1 MKRLL
6 FILALL
12 PMMAGAQERI
22 MVIADPH
29 VLPQSLVTP
38 GKAMDNLMASQR
50 KMLDLSEPAW
60 YAVVDTALK
69 YRPDLLLIP
78 GDLTKDSEKAAH
90 ELVVASLKR
99 LNEAGVQTLVI
110 PGNHDLDGKAY
121 AYQGDSKTS
130 VENLPDSAWET
141 MYECVYRT
149 VLAKDPNSHSYAAE
163 PLEGVTVLGID
174 GAHGSASTGSLSDAT
189 LAWVLAQADSAN
201 AKNHM
206 IIAMSHWQLLE
217 HIDKQQRLES
227 SCRFKNA
234 NAIRDSLM
242 HHGVHVILTGHFH
255 VNGITTYHD
264 SIGSNDSI
272 VEITTGSPITY
283 PCPYRW
289 LTLSQDRTSLSVSTD
304 DLQSLPSLPDLH
316 TYSREWMREHAR
328 SMVPQMSLR
337 VWNRVDEAKS
347 MISSQFGEK
356 IAERLI
362 NNCIPATDSAKMAL
376 VDKYMGSTAVELYL
390 LHSDANEPDHPEADS
405 LAQEV
410 YAGME
415 GMIDEMLD
423 ADPVI
428 KTVLI
433 IPMTLYAQTIA
444 QGPVQSLVED
454 VTNWGTQL
462 ANRTDDLQLTLTV
475 ANGMEQAVQT
485 PDADALQPVKVLMNG
500 QVYILRDGKR
510 FTLLGQEIR

>member
-1 MKRLL
+1 MKRIL

-12 PMMAGAQERI
+12 PMMTVAQERI

-29 VLPQSLVTP
+29 VLAQSLVTP
-38 GKAMDNLMASQR
+38 GEAMDNMMAGQR
-50 KMLDLSEPAW
+50 KMLDLSEQAW
-60 YAVVDTALK
+60 NAVVDTALK
-69 YRPDLLLIP
+69 YRPELVLIP
-78 GDLTKDSEKAAH
+78 GDLTKDSEKTSH
-90 ELVVASLKR
+90 ELVAASLRR

-121 AYQGDSKTS
+121 AYQGDQKTA

-141 MYECVYRT
+141 MYACVYNQ
-149 VLAKDPNSHSYAAE
+149 VSAKDPNSHSYAAE

-174 GAHGSASTGSLSDAT
+174 GAHGSASIGSLSDAT
-189 LAWVLAQADSAN
+189 LNWLLAQADSAN

-234 NAIRDSLM
+234 NALRDSLVR
-242 HHGVHVILTGHFH
+242 HGVHVILTGHFH
-255 VNGITTYHD
+255 VNGITTHHD
-264 SIGSNDSI
+264 SINANDSI

-289 LTLSQDRTSLSVSTD
+289 LTLSHDRKSLTVTTE
-304 DLQSLPSLPDLH
+304 DLQALSSLPDLQ

-328 SMVPQMSLR
+328 NMVPQMSLR
-337 VWNRVDEAKS
+337 VWSRVDEAKAKVA
-347 MISSQFGEK
+347 SQFGEK
-356 IAERLI
+356 VAERLI
-362 NNCIPATDSAKMAL
+362 NNCIPQTDSAKMAL

-390 LHSDANEPDHPEADS
+390 VHSDANEPEHPEADS

-410 YAGME
+410 YTGMA

-423 ADPVI
+423 ADPIV
-428 KTVLI
+428 KSMLI

-444 QGPVQSLVED
+444 EAPVQSLVED
-454 VTNWGTQL
+454 VTNWGTYR
-462 ANRTDDLQLTLTV
+462 ANRTDDLNLTLTI
-475 ANGMEQAVQT
+475 
-485 PDADALQPVKVLMNG
+485 ADGYQHEVLHNTNAAPQPVKLLHNG
-500 QVYILRDGKR
+500 QVIIFRDGKR
-510 FTLLGQEIR
+510 FTLLGQEIE